1 MQERKIIAL
10 LRERGR
16 AGAARPAGTRWAA
29 VRYVIVPIL
38 RDPQEREEC
47 LSEVTMRVWEKID
60 TFQEERGSWNG
71 WLTSLTRHAALNHA
85 RRISRHGGAEALS
98 EDPPS
103 PELTPE
109 EVLLRQE
116 RQTALG
122 TNLWGLNYLLPG
134 IGLVLML
141 LGFRLL
147 RREEIEACRGA
158 IQVVV
163 SVQEFDQKGGF
174 CRSSGSNPLCITGV
188 RVKLTGEPA
197 GWMIFHHSLWNTA
210 PPFHGTAAIQLCRY
224 TSRMSCGAPPERSP
238 AGFCTIGTGRPS
250 RRPTTLWRRIHPPY
264 GYQGIYG
271 QRDIFGTFSLSTA
284 AQHGRG
290 YVVYAA
296 DEIPH
301 AEYRNVPDSRFNY
314 SYPYRFLQYP
324 AKTALENRMSDHG
337 AFRTVWSDLRYGPEV
352 TPPVI
357 KKNDQR
363 NDPPAFAGGSF

>member
-147 RREEIEACRGA
+147 WREEIEACRGA
-158 IQVVV
+158 IQMVV

-197 GWMIFHHSLWNTA
+197 GWMIVHHSLWNTA

-250 RRPTTLWRRIHPPY
+250 GRPTTLWRRIPPPT
-264 GYQGIYG
+264 
-271 QRDIFGTFSLSTA
+271 DIRASMDSGTFSGHFLCPLRRSTGGA
-284 AQHGRG
+284 MWSM
-290 YVVYAA
+290 
-296 DEIPH
+296 P
-301 AEYRNVPDSRFNY
+301 PMK
-314 SYPYRFLQYP
+314 FLTQNTEMCRI
-324 AKTALENRMSDHG
+324 AGSITAIRTDFCNTRQKRHWKTGCPIMGHFGPSG
-337 AFRTVWSDLRYGPEV
+337 AICATAP
-352 TPPVI
+352 
-357 KKNDQR
+357 K
-363 NDPPAFAGGSF
+363 